1 MSNTKV
7 FIEILAPI
15 FIAILVLAGLA
26 ALLTWQLSPV
36 VLGLAGLGAG
46 GLLIVTLS
54 GLLADGWT
62 HRQAQQQLHEQPK
75 NR

>member
-36 VLGLAGLGAG
+36 VVGLAGLGAG
-46 GLLIVTLS
+46 GLLVVMLS

-62 HRQAQQQLHEQPK
+62 HRQAQQLHEQTK